1 MTRRPERAPVD
12 PRFTGPAL
20 PRRDAG
26 ISPNRELETELG
38 RRRRLSQ
45 RARLFLCLI
54 LNAAARHTHCSVVV
68 VWWEGVLGRTLQ
80 ALANRPSSWRRPSR
94 RSGTSQRQYLPLR
107 IQIHPALDR
116 MIGI

>member
-26 ISPNRELETELG
+26 ISPNRELERELG
-38 RRRRLSQ
+38 RRRLSQ

-80 ALANRPSSWRRPSR
+80 ALANRPSSWASRPE
-94 RSGTSQRQYLPLR
+94 SGRIGELAAHPAAKQYLPLR
-107 IQIHPALDR
+107 IL
-116 MIGI
+116 